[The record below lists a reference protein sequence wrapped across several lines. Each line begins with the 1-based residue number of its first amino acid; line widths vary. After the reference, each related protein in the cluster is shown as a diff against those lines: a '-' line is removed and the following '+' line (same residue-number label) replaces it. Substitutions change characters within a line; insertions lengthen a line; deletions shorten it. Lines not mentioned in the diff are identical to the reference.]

1 VKLFFQI
8 RLPFGSAAAFF
19 LGLYIETKLWAW
31 GLGGWEPV
39 SFHSIFEVY
48 ISMKSAA
55 PSWQSD
61 LEKKFTIRIFHTFGP
76 VGINIIIKIFI
87 PVLFIKKKSKKS
99 KQSKKDVVTL

>member
-31 GLGGWEPV
+31 EPV

-61 LEKKFTIRIFHTFGP
+61 LEEKIHNQDFPYLWACGNKYNYK
-76 VGINIIIKIFI
+76 NIH
-87 PVLFIKKKSKKS
+87 PS
-99 KQSKKDVVTL
+99 VVH